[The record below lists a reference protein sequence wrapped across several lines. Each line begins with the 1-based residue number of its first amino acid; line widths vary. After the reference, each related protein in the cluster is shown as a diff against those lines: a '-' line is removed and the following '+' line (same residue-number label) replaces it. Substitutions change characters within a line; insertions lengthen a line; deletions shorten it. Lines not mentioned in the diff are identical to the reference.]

1 MKKLSKQTQQEIR
14 NLRKKGL
21 SYKQISDKFN
31 IGKGSAYKYAKDVKL
46 NKKAKKR
53 IQKTIR
59 KGVEKAAKNRK
70 RKRLNLLKKLKNEA
84 EKNVKNRLSVDKE
97 LAKILCALLFW
108 CEGNKTQL
116 NMVRFTNSDPKMI
129 KLFLYLL
136 RKGFNIEESKF
147 RCLIH
152 LHEYHD
158 EKEQIKYWSKITN
171 VPEKQFHN
179 SYEKPNTGKRKRKGY
194 PGCLALT
201 YYNDKISKELWAIYK
216 AIQKLPDGAVG

>member
-1 MKKLSKQTQQEIR
+1 MKKLDKQTQQKIIK
-14 NLRKKGL
+14 LRKKGF

-31 IGKGSAYKYAKDVKL
+31 IGKGTAYKYAKHIKL
-46 NKKAKKR
+46 NKKAKEK

-59 KGVEKAAKNRK
+59 KGVNKAANNRIN
-70 RKRLNLLKKLKNEA
+70 KRLSLLKELKYKANKDVER
-84 EKNVKNRLSVDKE
+84 RLKVDKDM
-97 LAKILCALLFW
+97 AKILSALLFW

-136 RKGFNIEESKF
+136 RKGFNLDETKF

-152 LHEYHD
+152 LHEYHN

-171 VPEKQFHN
+171 IPQDQFHN
-179 SYEKPNTGKRKRKGY
+179 SYRKPNTGKRKRKDY